1 MWAKGCGGVA
11 VAVGGR
17 RARPPPAPAGAAAQG
32 GFDFL
37 GMVAA
42 LLVGAIALLI
52 TNKLSGGESDGA
64 GR

>member
-1 MWAKGCGGVA
+1 MGVSLSLSA
-11 VAVGGR
+11 DG
-17 RARPPPAPAGAAAQG
+17 ARGPPPRPAPAGAAAQG

>member
-1 MWAKGCGGVA
+1 MSLSADG
-11 VAVGGR
+11 
-17 RARPPPAPAGAAAQG
+17 ARGPPPAGAAAQG